1 MEERKL
7 STKEIQQIL
16 DEKEKII
23 IESERNSLVISKVG
37 ENLWKLES
45 YSKNL
50 TSQILT
56 RQSLIKKIT
65 NFINKNKQIEI
76 KT

>member
-1 MEERKL
+1 MEEKKL

-23 IESERNSLVISKVG
+23 IESRRSSLAISKIG
-37 ENLWKLES
+37 ENLWKLET

-76 KT
+76 KY

>member
-1 MEERKL
+1 MEEKKL

-16 DEKEKII
+16 EEKEKII
-23 IESERNSLVISKVG
+23 IENEKSSLIISKVG
-37 ENLWKLES
+37 ENLWKLET
-45 YSKNL
+45 YSRNL

-76 KT
+76 KY